1 MKWGQTQFPAFIT
14 ISRHISFRGETKTGS
29 EVNPTV
35 CPKCGYARKPADTAP
50 AWMCPSCG
58 IAYNKFASATAT
70 QAAGLPA
77 AVPDLRQTRLAT
89 GQRDKPG
96 STAFLFYGAALS
108 ILGVVVFYTPL
119 PPLTSLKWALPVF
132 VVSSFLFWLSAFQ
145 RKRAFEDVPTSTVAA
160 AAQGYIELRG
170 TAEAAPGH
178 SLRGRLTGAPCIWC
192 QFVMKERNNEGEYV
206 ETEAGSLGVPF
217 LLRDK
222 TGECLV
228 DAGQAEV
235 VCNRCQQWKEDG
247 RTCEEWSIRVGDPI
261 YVVGFFSTGNA
272 DAVGHL
278 NMKVAYQL
286 ASEQRNPA
294 AFAARYD
301 TDHDGKVDAREVAVA
316 RVAKRREEEQRLAH
330 QGGVHTVGPS
340 PDGRPFLV
348 VSAGQERVS
357 THYALL
363 AAVHLGVFFISL
375 GALAFL
381 LL

>member
-1 MKWGQTQFPAFIT
+1 M
-14 ISRHISFRGETKTGS
+14 
-29 EVNPTV
+29 NPTV

-50 AWMCPSCG
+50 AWQCPSCG
-58 IAYNKFASATAT
+58 IAYNKFQAEAAT
-70 QAAGLPA
+70 QAASQPA

-96 STAFLFYGAALS
+96 STAFLFYGAALP
-108 ILGVVVFYTPL
+108 ILGVVVFYIPL
-119 PPLTSLKWALPVF
+119 PPVSSLKWGLSVF
-132 VVSSFLFWLSAFQ
+132 VVGSFLFWLSAYQ

-160 AAQGYIELRG
+160 AAQGYVELRG

-192 QFVMKERNNEGEYV
+192 QFVMKEKDNQGEYV
-206 ETEAGSLGVPF
+206 EMEAGSLGVPF

-235 VCNRCQQWKEDG
+235 VCNRCQQWKEDE
-247 RTCEEWSIRVGDPI
+247 RVCEEWSIRVGDMI
-261 YVVGFFSTGNA
+261 HVVGFFSTGSTDA
-272 DAVGHL
+272 DGQL
-278 NMKVAYQL
+278 SMKVAYDL

-294 AFAARYD
+294 AYAARYD
-301 TDHDGKVDAREVAVA
+301 TNYDGKVDVREVAVA
-316 RVAKRREEEQRLAH
+316 RVAKRREEEQRLTS
-330 QGGVHTVGPS
+330 QGGAHSVGPS

-348 VSAGQERVS
+348 VSAGQKKVS
-357 THYALL
+357 THYAFL

-375 GALAFL
+375 GVLAL
-381 LL
+381 LLL

>member
-1 MKWGQTQFPAFIT
+1 
-14 ISRHISFRGETKTGS
+14 
-29 EVNPTV
+29 VNPKV

-50 AWMCPSCG
+50 AWQCPSCG
-58 IAYNKFASATAT
+58 IAYNKFLAEAAS
-70 QAAGLPA
+70 QAAGQPA
-77 AVPDLRQTRLAT
+77 AVPDLRKHRSAT

-119 PPLTSLKWALPVF
+119 PPVSSLKWALPVF
-132 VVSSFLFWLSAFQ
+132 VVSSFLFWLAAFQ
-145 RKRAFEDVPTSTVAA
+145 RKRAIEDVPTSTVAA
-160 AAQGYIELRG
+160 AAQGYVELRG

-192 QFVMKERNNEGEYV
+192 QFVMKEINSQGEYE
-206 ETEAGSLGVPF
+206 ETEVGSLGVPF

-228 DAGQAEV
+228 NAGQAEV
-235 VCNRCQQWKEDG
+235 VCNRCQQWNEDG
-247 RTCEEWSIRVGDPI
+247 RVCEEWSIRVGDPI
-261 YVVGFFSTGNA
+261 YAVGFFLTGGT
-272 DAVGHL
+272 DAESYL
-278 NMKVAYQL
+278 DMKVAYQL

-301 TDHDGKVDAREVAVA
+301 TNRDGKVDLREVAVA
-316 RVAKRREEEQRLAH
+316 REAKRREEERRLVN
-330 QGGVHTVGPS
+330 QGGVNLLGLS

-348 VSAGQERVS
+348 VSAGQERIS
-357 THYALL
+357 THYVFL

-375 GALAFL
+375 GMLAL
-381 LL
+381 LLV

>member
-1 MKWGQTQFPAFIT
+1 MNAA
-14 ISRHISFRGETKTGS
+14 
-29 EVNPTV
+29 NATV

-50 AWMCPSCG
+50 AWQCPSCG
-58 IAYNKFASATAT
+58 IAYNKFQAAAAA
-70 QAAGLPA
+70 QAAGQSA
-77 AVPDLRQTRLAT
+77 AAPDLRQTRLAT

-96 STAFLFYGAALS
+96 STAFLFYVAALS
-108 ILGVVVFYTPL
+108 ILVGIVLYTPL
-119 PPLTSLKWALPVF
+119 PRLSSLKWALAVF
-132 VVSSFLFWLSAFQ
+132 VVSSFLFWLSALQ

-160 AAQGYIELRG
+160 AAQGYTELRG

-192 QFVMKERNNEGEYV
+192 QFVLKEKNYKGEYV
-206 ETEAGSLGVPF
+206 DTEAGSLGVPF

-235 VCNRCQQWKEDG
+235 VCNRCQQWKEDD
-247 RTCEEWSIRVGDPI
+247 RVFEEWSIRVGDPI
-261 YVVGFFSTGNA
+261 HVIGFFSTGSA
-272 DAVGHL
+272 DAVSQL
-278 NMKVAYQL
+278 NMKVAYEL
-286 ASEQRNPA
+286 ASEQRNPT

-301 TDHDGKVDAREVAVA
+301 TNRDGKVDVREVAVA
-316 RVAKRREEEQRLAH
+316 RVAKRRDEEQRLTH

-348 VSAGQERVS
+348 VSSGQEWVS
-357 THYALL
+357 TRYVFL

-375 GALAFL
+375 GALAL
-381 LL
+381 LLI